1 MESKTLSN
9 YKQFNELSDWT
20 VYDNYC
26 LVRYKKGT
34 DIEDINNRIAFIEK
48 TPRVMC
54 ENIIAESKEL
64 EGQHYWIYGSKG
76 ESYLEE
82 NGEDVE
88 SCIWCDK
95 MLELMGW
102 E

>member
-9 YKQFNELSDWT
+9 YKQFKELSDWT
-20 VYDNYC
+20 VYDDYC

-34 DIEDINNRIAFIEK
+34 DIEDRNNRMAFIEK
-48 TPRVMC
+48 TPRVRC
-54 ENIIAESKEL
+54 ENIIVENEDFG
-64 EGQHYWIYGSKG
+64 EQHYWIYGNKG
-76 ESYLEE
+76 ESYSEIE
-82 NGEDVE
+82 GEDIE
-88 SCIWCDK
+88 SCMWCDK